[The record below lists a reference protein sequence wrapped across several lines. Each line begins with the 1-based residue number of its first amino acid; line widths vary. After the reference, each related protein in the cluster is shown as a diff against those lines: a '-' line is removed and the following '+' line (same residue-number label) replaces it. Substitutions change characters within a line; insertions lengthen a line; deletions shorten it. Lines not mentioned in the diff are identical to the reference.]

1 MRLPGKVISSQFL
14 SMKDRGTRSLQ
25 HPGLLNVL
33 TKSYHL
39 NWVV

>member
-1 MRLPGKVISSQFL
+1 MSLLGKVIASQFL
-14 SMKDRGTRSLQ
+14 SMKDRNTKGL

>member
-1 MRLPGKVISSQFL
+1 MRLLGKVISSQFL
-14 SMKDRGTRSLQ
+14 SMKDRGTRL

>member
-1 MRLPGKVISSQFL
+1 MRLLGKVISSQFL
-14 SMKDRGTRSLQ
+14 SMKDRGIKSLR
-25 HPGLLNVL
+25 PGLLNVL